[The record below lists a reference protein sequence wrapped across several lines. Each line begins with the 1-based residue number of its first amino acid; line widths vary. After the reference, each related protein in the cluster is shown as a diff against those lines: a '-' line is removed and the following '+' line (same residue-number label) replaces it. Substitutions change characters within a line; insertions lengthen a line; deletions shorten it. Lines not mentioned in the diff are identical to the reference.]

1 MGKKK
6 RRDKQ
11 TSSGQRRSVAKRWT
25 KLARREYVGS
35 PQEVMNKL
43 EAYNAGKNVLLTV
56 LNPNK
61 KKKEKELYIKIN
73 AKDYWRNA

>member
-43 EAYNAGKNVLLTV
+43 EA
-56 LNPNK
+56 
-61 KKKEKELYIKIN
+61 
-73 AKDYWRNA
+73 